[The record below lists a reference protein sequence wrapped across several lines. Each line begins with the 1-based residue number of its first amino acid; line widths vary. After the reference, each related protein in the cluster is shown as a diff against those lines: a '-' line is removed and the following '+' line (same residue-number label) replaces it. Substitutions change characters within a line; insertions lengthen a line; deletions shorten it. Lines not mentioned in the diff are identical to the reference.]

1 MRYLNRFKTFENV
14 SINDWGVLLD
24 VLQSDIFD
32 EWNIQ
37 KIKDETFEGDED
49 DPDYK
54 LWAFRTAGGK
64 LSSELMSNVNALTI
78 YNIPVEESEKFW
90 NDLMEVKSFLLNVI
104 SKGVVITE
112 ETIEDPY
119 SGVHTFNDYDIKLVD
134 L

>member
-32 EWNIQ
+32 EWNIH
-37 KIKDETFEGDED
+37 KIKDEIFDGNEN

-54 LWAFRTAGGK
+54 VWAFRNNRGK
-64 LSSELMSNVNALTI
+64 LSGELTSDVNSILI
-78 YNIPVEESEKFW
+78 YNIPLDEAEQFW
-90 NDLMEVKSFLLNVI
+90 SDLMEVKSFLLNVI

-112 ETIEDPY
+112 EAFEGPY
-119 SGVHTFNDYDIKLVD
+119 SDEHTFNDYTIKLVD